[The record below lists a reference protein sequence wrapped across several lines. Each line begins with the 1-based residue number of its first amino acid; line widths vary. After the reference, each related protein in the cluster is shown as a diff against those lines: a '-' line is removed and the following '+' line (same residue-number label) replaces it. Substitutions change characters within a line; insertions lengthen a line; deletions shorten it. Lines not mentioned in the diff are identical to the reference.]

1 MSGMVRGV
9 IGGMFAKSRFA
20 TAGLAAA
27 TGLSLLVGTAC
38 AIGMLSS
45 ADAAEGNSLNI
56 STFGGAYKISQ
67 EKAFFEPFTKMTG
80 MAISVKEQVN
90 PLELLKEWKSA
101 SAAGA
106 DVIDL
111 SAYQAEKACD
121 EGYLSPLN
129 ETHIAKSSNDE
140 PIAKDFIA
148 DSLMDCAVPSVA
160 WSALMVVNN
169 GKFTKNK
176 PRTWADFFNVKKFP
190 GKRSLKKSA
199 RHSLEMALMA
209 SGVQPADIY
218 FTLSTIEG
226 QKRAFDNLDN
236 LKDHI
241 VWWDNSAAAIS
252 NLKTEDVVM
261 GLAYNGR
268 LFNAIIGDG
277 LDVTLVWQEQ
287 IYDLDYWGVPVNST
301 KQEKALEFVKF
312 ATEPKQLA
320 EQSKWMPY
328 GPMRASSLEFVN
340 THSIAGVHMA
350 PYLTTTKAHFH
361 KALKFNEGWWNSEKG
376 KEAEARFQQWL
387 TGEISWPEPVAK
399 VK

>member
-1 MSGMVRGV
+1 MNGVVRGV
-9 IGGMFAKSRFA
+9 IGGLFENTKTAVVGIA
-20 TAGLAAA
+20 VTAGL
-27 TGLSLLVGTAC
+27 TLLVGTAGGFGVFSE
-38 AIGMLSS
+38 AVA
-45 ADAAEGNSLNI
+45 ADGNSLKI
-56 STFGGAYKISQ
+56 STFPGAYKISQ
-67 EKAFFEPFTKMTG
+67 EKAFFDPFFKKTG
-80 MAISVKEQVN
+80 TVIDVKEQEN
-90 PLELLKEWKSA
+90 PLDLLKEWKSA
-101 SAAGA
+101 NISGA
-106 DVIDL
+106 DVVDL

-129 ETHIAKSSNDE
+129 ESHIARGPNDE

-160 WSALMVVNN
+160 WSALMVVRN

-199 RHSLEMALMA
+199 RYSLEMALMA

-226 QKRAFDNLDN
+226 QKRAFDKLNN
-236 LKDHI
+236 LKDQI
-241 VWWDNSAAAIS
+241 VWWDESADAIK
-252 NLKTEDVVM
+252 NLATDEVVM
-261 GLAYNGR
+261 GMAYNGR

-287 IYDLDYWGVPVNST
+287 IYDLDYWGVPANSANR
-301 KQEKALEFVKF
+301 EKALEFVKF
-312 ATEPKQLA
+312 ATEPRQLA

-328 GPMRASSLEFVN
+328 GPMRTSSLEFVN
-340 THSIAGVHMA
+340 THAIAGVHMA

-361 KALKFNEGWWNSEKG
+361 KALKFNEGFWLTEKG
-376 KEAEARFQQWL
+376 QDVEAKFQQWL
-387 TGEISWPEPVAK
+387 TGEISWPEPVTK
-399 VK
+399 EK